1 MRLSEKSIC
10 HKFSSKPPNTKGRQR
25 ESNRLEKTI
34 KDKAPS
40 SHYSKSSHVTPLNIS
55 ERMENHSE
63 FEQFDSVGK
72 TLSDGLKSLN
82 KAPLHSYGLKIDST
96 NRSFLWKEYL
106 EGHGG
111 KYVIID
117 EFEKD
122 TEYFND
128 TEDKNVIRKIE
139 ISTLITTNSELYST
153 NLDLSN
159 QQVLR
164 LDVDRT
170 RNSIKHCRVKAEKML
185 TLF

>member
-10 HKFSSKPPNTKGRQR
+10 HKFSSKPPNTKGKLR
-25 ESNRLEKTI
+25 ESSRLEKYI
-34 KDKAPS
+34 KDKGPALQL
-40 SHYSKSSHVTPLNIS
+40 SKNNHLTPLNIS
-55 ERMENHSE
+55 ERTENHSE
-63 FEQFDSVGK
+63 LEQFDSVGK
-72 TLSDGLKSLN
+72 TLSDGLKTLN
-82 KAPLHSYGLKIDST
+82 KSPLHSYGLKIDST

-122 TEYFND
+122 TEFFND

-139 ISTLITTNSELYST
+139 ISTLISSDPELYST
-153 NLDLSN
+153 KLDLSN

-164 LDVDRT
+164 LDVNRT
-170 RNSIKHCRVKAEKML
+170 RNSIKHCCIKAEKML